1 MNCALGAVALYCPLG
16 AVALGLARW
25 ALWRCGAVEWHYSAT
40 ALNTAWEPFSGH
52 QQKAV
57 CAPHT
62 LSYVVLP
69 YGLYWGVGI
78 E

>member
-40 ALNTAWEPFSGH
+40 ALNTALVGGH
-52 QQKAV
+52 LFLASIGGELKDMVQLTQ
-57 CAPHT
+57 
-62 LSYVVLP
+62 
-69 YGLYWGVGI
+69 
-78 E
+78 